1 MALRLADGTAWE
13 ETLARAVAA
22 TPEAFDSEPAGPER
36 VTTLRNLVQGTWQ
49 SIGTPSPVRSP
60 IDKTVLVNL
69 ARLDADSAQA
79 AVRASAEEH
88 RAWAATPLAERKA
101 RVTEAIDEMTVN
113 RDLLALLLVW
123 EIGKPWRLA
132 CADVD
137 RALDGVRWYV
147 EEIDRMLADGR
158 QPLEGPVSNIASW
171 NYPMSVLVHA
181 ELVQLLAGNAV
192 IAKTPSQG
200 GAVCLT
206 VAHAIMRRAGLPATL
221 VSGGGE
227 ELSEVLVRA
236 AEIGAVAF
244 VGGRSNGGKVAA
256 ALLDSDK
263 RHMIEQ
269 EGLNAWG
276 IWNFS
281 QWDMLAKHL
290 KKGFEY
296 GKQRCTAYP
305 RFVVQRELVDQFL
318 DMYLPVV
325 RSVRFGHPL
334 AVGDD
339 WTEGDALPELDF
351 GPLISGAKADELHR
365 KVDEAIRHGA
375 VPIYRGRLD
384 GAPFLD
390 GQDTSAY
397 VAPTVLLAPP
407 GRSRLMH
414 AEPFGPVD
422 TIVVVDTHDE
432 LLAAMNASNGALV
445 ASIACDDEE
454 EAAKL
459 AVDLHAFKV
468 GINKPRSR
476 GDRDEPF
483 GGRGASWKGAFVGGD
498 LLVQAVTV
506 LGEDDRLY
514 GNFPDYNSYPAT

>member
-1 MALRLADGTAWE
+1 MSLHVATGTAWSDV
-13 ETLARAVAA
+13 LARAIAA
-22 TPEAFDSEPAGPER
+22 TPEAFDDGRPCNLVEGEWRSVGTPTP
-36 VTTLRNLVQGTWQ
+36 VTT
-49 SIGTPSPVRSP
+49 PV
-60 IDKTVLVNL
+60 DGTVLIDL
-69 ARLDADSAQA
+69 PRLDFEAAQRAVA
-79 AVRASAEEH
+79 AAAQQH
-88 RAWAATPLAERKA
+88 RAWAATPLDERKQ
-101 RVTEAIDEMTVN
+101 RVSAALDALTAE

-137 RALDGVRWYV
+137 RCLDGVRWYLGEIERQV
-147 EEIDRMLADGR
+147 EGR
-158 QPLEGPVSNIASW
+158 EPLPGPVSNIASW

-200 GAVCLT
+200 GALCLT
-206 VAHAIMRRAGLPATL
+206 VAHALMARAGLPATL

-236 AEIGAVAF
+236 PEIGAVAF

-256 ALLDSDK
+256 ALLDTDK

-276 IWNFS
+276 IWEFS
-281 QWDMLAKHL
+281 QWDTLAAHIR
-290 KKGFEY
+290 KGFEY

-305 RFVVQRELVDQFL
+305 RFVVQRDLVDQFL
-318 DMYLPVV
+318 DAYLPVV
-325 RSVRFGHPL
+325 KSVRFGHPL
-334 AVGDD
+334 AV
-339 WTEGDALPELDF
+339 DAEAGTGLAGLPELDF
-351 GPLISGAKADELHR
+351 GPLISAAKADELHR
-365 KVDEAIRHGA
+365 KVDEAVRHGA
-375 VPIYRGRLD
+375 VPLHRGRLD
-384 GAPFLD
+384 RGRFLD
-390 GQDTSAY
+390 GQDTAAY
-397 VAPTVLLAPP
+397 VAPSVLLAPP

-422 TIVVVDTHDE
+422 TIIVVDTADE

-445 ASIACDDEE
+445 ASLACDDLEL
-454 EAAKL
+454 AGKL
-459 AVDLHAFKV
+459 AQDLQAFKV

-476 GDRDEPF
+476 GDREEPF

-506 LGEDDRLY
+506 GEPNERLY
-514 GNFPDYNSYPAT
+514 GNFPDYSSYPTT

>member
-1 MALRLADGTAWE
+1 MALRLADGTAWQ
-13 ETLARAVAA
+13 ETLARAVTA
-22 TPEAFDSEPAGPER
+22 TPEAFDPATSG
-36 VTTLRNLVQGTWQ
+36 VTTLRNLVQGSWQ
-49 SIGTPSPVRSP
+49 SLGTPTPVRTP
-60 IDKTVLVNL
+60 IDNTVLVNL
-69 ARLDADSAQA
+69 ARLDADSARA
-79 AVRASAEEH
+79 AVAFAATEH
-88 RAWAATPLAERKA
+88 REWAATGLAERKA
-101 RVTEAIDEMTVN
+101 RVTEAVDELAIH

-158 QPLEGPVSNIASW
+158 QPLAGPVSNIASW

-206 VAHAIMRRAGLPATL
+206 VAHALMRRAGLPATL

-236 AEIGAVAF
+236 PEIGAVAF

-263 RHMIEQ
+263 RHFIEQ

-276 IWNFS
+276 IWEFS
-281 QWDMLAKHL
+281 QWDSLAKHL

-305 RFVVQRELVDQFL
+305 RFVVQRDLVDQFL

-325 RSVRFGHPL
+325 RSLRFGHPL

-339 WTEGDALPELDF
+339 WVDGDALPELDF
-351 GPLISGAKADELHR
+351 GPLISGAKADELRR
-365 KVDEAIRHGA
+365 KVDEAVRGGA
-375 VPIYRGRLD
+375 IPLYRGRLD

-397 VAPTVLLAPP
+397 VAPSVLLAPP

-422 TIVVVDTHDE
+422 TIVVVDTKDE

-445 ASIACDDEE
+445 ASLACDDED

-459 AVDLHAFKV
+459 AVDLQAFKV

-476 GDRDEPF
+476 GDRDEAF

-498 LLVQAVTV
+498 LLVHAVTV
-506 LGEDDRLY
+506 GGSEQRLF